1 MRAGTTS
8 SQGSQT
14 CLKTGGFPCTS
25 QAHVTGWR
33 AEGHGRTSNGA
44 LEVDPPALAATLPSV
59 SDPHEAVELGL
70 PDPSIT
76 QAEE

>member
-1 MRAGTTS
+1 MPEDRRI
-8 SQGSQT
+8 
-14 CLKTGGFPCTS
+14 PCTA
-25 QAHVTGWR
+25 QAYVTGWR

-44 LEVDPPALAATLPSV
+44 LEVDLPALAATLPSL

-76 QAEE
+76 HAEV